1 MGSLVGFSLLHNISL
16 AKHEQGTVFHIPIP
30 IPIPAPSATRKHKHR
45 RRVLACRL
53 DAETG
58 ASGSVKKMQQ
68 NACTNRRAMLAL
80 FAFSV
85 CPLLTPR
92 SHASGYPVNND
103 RKEAGLPV
111 ASRSQKLENVDAT
124 SPSQQRNAISE
135 FKDESESQGS
145 NFFGFLNQLGIIGSG
160 VLGALYVLEQKDKAA
175 TGSQV
180 EALTIELK
188 ENEVAMSSLRENL
201 EERILL
207 EQEKNLRQA
216 QKALEEQAVLSN
228 ELNSA
233 KHTVKDMQK
242 QLERENKMVE
252 EFEEQVERLNADIT
266 RVQND
271 NRTLELELKEK
282 KRKINDLEDN
292 VTLTIANVQEKEK
305 EIESLRFSLR
315 EREKESAEFSSNVE
329 QMRKSLLQA
338 EAQIKEFQQELDSA
352 QKELGL
358 KDSSIENLSE
368 RLASAV
374 VEREDNKEKL
384 VMLHQELNQM
394 KLKFD
399 KDLVSARQA
408 VFAKQEEINQ
418 LKEKLNIAY
427 DEAKKKDGILAG
439 LQEESSTL
447 KSLLEEEKT
456 NVKHLSSELQR
467 SIESLEALQSK
478 VITLSSELTT
488 TKRVQAQVEL
498 EIARL
503 QNDRDAM
510 RDSLEEKVHE
520 AEQTSS
526 KLSSELA
533 SVKKAL
539 NTARNDLLFLNK
551 KLEDSTVSYENIKQE
566 LSQARKTVEVTSTAL
581 NEEKKVVAALSQ
593 ELEASEKSLLEEKEG
608 RRVFHR
614 DFEEVTKSMEDMR
627 ICLVSLSEELEIAK
641 SKINSLETEN
651 ASLYE
656 SMKQE
661 KHLSKELQESAGH
674 ANKILMKLGK
684 EKETYVKKARKLEE
698 ELSSAK
704 GEILRLRKQITI
716 KNTALEEARHQKD
729 KEIKSKQSHDSDKSP
744 MDVSQQIESMQAELS
759 QIQKKFGDV
768 EQERVESAVR
778 TNSLHELVNQEKPP
792 QDTVHVAPVSAHD
805 KD

>member
-1 MGSLVGFSLLHNISL
+1 MGFSLLHSISL
-16 AKHEQGTVFHIPIP
+16 ARHEQGTVFHIPIP
-30 IPIPAPSATRKHKHR
+30 NSIPTLSATRKHKHR

-58 ASGSVKKMQQ
+58 VLDAVQKNQQ
-68 NACTNRRAMLAL
+68 NACTNRRAMLAV
-80 FAFSV
+80 FAFSA
-85 CPLLTPR
+85 CPFLAPP
-92 SHASGYPVNND
+92 SHASGDPVNIY

-111 ASRSQKLENVDAT
+111 ASRSQKLESVDAT
-124 SPSQQRNAISE
+124 SPSQQQTAKAE

-145 NFFGFLNQLGIIGSG
+145 NFFGFFNQLGIIGSG
-160 VLGALYVLEQKDKAA
+160 VLGALYMLEQKDKAA
-175 TGSQV
+175 TGSQF
-180 EALTIELK
+180 EALKIELK
-188 ENEVAMSSLRENL
+188 ENEVALSSLRENL

-216 QKALEEQAVLSN
+216 QKAQEEQAFLSN

-233 KHTVKDMQK
+233 KHTVENMQK
-242 QLERENKMVE
+242 QVERQNKMVE

-266 RVQND
+266 QVQND

-282 KRKINDLEDN
+282 DNKINDLEDN
-292 VTLTIANVQEKEK
+292 VRLAIANKQEKEK
-305 EIESLRFSLR
+305 ELESLIFSLR
-315 EREKESAEFSSNVE
+315 EREKESAELSSKVE

-338 EAQIKEFQQELDSA
+338 EAQIKEFQQELESA
-352 QKELGL
+352 QKELRL
-358 KDSSIENLSE
+358 KESSIENLSE

-384 VMLHQELNQM
+384 VKLHQELNET
-394 KLKFD
+394 KLKSD

-408 VFAKQEEINQ
+408 IFAKQAEVNQ

-427 DEAKKKDGILAG
+427 EEAKKKDGILTG
-439 LQEESSTL
+439 LQEESSAL

-478 VITLSSELTT
+478 VVTLSSELTT
-488 TKRVQAQVEL
+488 AKRVQAQLES

-503 QNDRDAM
+503 ENDRDAM

-533 SVKKAL
+533 SVNKAL
-539 NTARNDLLFLNK
+539 DTARNDLLLLRK
-551 KLEDSTVSYENIKQE
+551 KLEDSRVSYENINEE
-566 LSQARKTVEVTSTAL
+566 LSEARKTAVTTSAAL
-581 NEEKKVVAALSQ
+581 NEEKKAVAALSR
-593 ELEASEKSLLEEKEG
+593 ELEASKKILLEEKEG
-608 RRVFHR
+608 RRALHR

-641 SKINSLETEN
+641 SKSSSLETEN

-656 SMKQE
+656 SLKQE
-661 KHLSKELQESAGH
+661 KHLSKEIQESAGH

-704 GEILRLRKQITI
+704 GEILRLRKQLTV
-716 KNTALEEARHQKD
+716 KNTALEEAQQQKD
-729 KEIKSKQSHDSDKSP
+729 KEIKSKQSHDSDRSP

-768 EQERVESAVR
+768 DQERVESAVR
-778 TNSLHELVNQEKPP
+778 TNSLHELVNREKPP
-792 QDTVHVAPVSAHD
+792 QDTARVAPVSAHD

>member
-1 MGSLVGFSLLHNISL
+1 LNLW
-16 AKHEQGTVFHIPIP
+16 K
-30 IPIPAPSATRKHKHR
+30 
-45 RRVLACRL
+45 C
-53 DAETG
+53 
-58 ASGSVKKMQQ
+58 
-68 NACTNRRAMLAL
+68 
-80 FAFSV
+80 
-85 CPLLTPR
+85 
-92 SHASGYPVNND
+92 
-103 RKEAGLPV
+103 
-111 ASRSQKLENVDAT
+111 ASRILLKYQSSCLVLT
-124 SPSQQRNAISE
+124 SCSYDIVQ
-135 FKDESESQGS
+135 
-145 NFFGFLNQLGIIGSG
+145 
-160 VLGALYVLEQKDKAA
+160 
-175 TGSQV
+175 
-180 EALTIELK
+180 LTIELK

-207 EQEKNLRQA
+207 EQGKNLRQA

-315 EREKESAEFSSNVE
+315 EREKESAEFSSNIE

-358 KDSSIENLSE
+358 KDSSIKNLSE

-488 TKRVQAQVEL
+488 TKRVQAQVES

-520 AEQTSS
+520 AEQTSI

-674 ANKILMKLGK
+674 ANKILMKLGR

-729 KEIKSKQSHDSDKSP
+729 KEIK
-744 MDVSQQIESMQAELS
+744 VSNFRTRRKIRRKNEIAV
-759 QIQKKFGDV
+759 KFF
-768 EQERVESAVR
+768 S
-778 TNSLHELVNQEKPP
+778 
-792 QDTVHVAPVSAHD
+792 
-805 KD
+805 

>member
-16 AKHEQGTVFHIPIP
+16 AKHEQGTVFHSPIP
-30 IPIPAPSATRKHKHR
+30 IPVHSATRKHKH

-58 ASGSVKKMQQ
+58 ALGSVKKKQQ
-68 NACTNRRAMLAL
+68 NACNNRRAMLAL

-85 CPLLTPR
+85 CPFFVPP
-92 SHASGYPVNND
+92 SHARVDPVNND

-111 ASRSQKLENVDAT
+111 ASRSQKLETVDAT
-124 SPSQQRNAISE
+124 SSQQQNALAE

-145 NFFGFLNQLGIIGSG
+145 NVFGFLNQLGIIGSG
-160 VLGALYVLEQKDKAA
+160 VLGALYMLEQKDKAA

-180 EALTIELK
+180 EALTFELK
-188 ENEVAMSSLRENL
+188 ENEAAMSSLRHNL
-201 EERILL
+201 EARILL
-207 EQEKNLRQA
+207 EQEKIMRQA
-216 QKALEEQAVLSN
+216 QKAQEEQAVLSN
-228 ELNSA
+228 ELSSA
-233 KHTVKDMQK
+233 KRTVKDMQR
-242 QLERENKMVE
+242 QLERENKAVE
-252 EFEEQVERLNADIT
+252 EFEERVERLNADIT

-282 KRKINDLEDN
+282 KIKINDLQDN
-292 VTLTIANVQEKEK
+292 VTLAIANVQEKEK
-305 EIESLRFSLR
+305 ELESLRSSLR
-315 EREKESAEFSSNVE
+315 EREKESAEYSSKAE
-329 QMRKSLLQA
+329 HMRKSLLQA
-338 EAQIKEFQQELDSA
+338 EAQIKEFQQELESA

-358 KDSSIENLSE
+358 KESSIENLSE

-374 VEREDNKEKL
+374 VEREDSKEKL
-384 VMLHQELNQM
+384 VKLHEELNQN

-408 VFAKQEEINQ
+408 IFAKQEEVNQ

-427 DEAKKKDGILAG
+427 EEAKKNDAILSG

-456 NVKHLSSELQR
+456 NVKCLSTELQR
-467 SIESLEALQSK
+467 SIESLETLQRK
-478 VITLSSELTT
+478 VVTLSSELTT
-488 TKRVQAQVEL
+488 IKQVKAQVES

-503 QNDRDAM
+503 QNDRDAL

-526 KLSSELA
+526 NLYSELA

-539 NTARNDLLFLNK
+539 DMARNDLLFLNK
-551 KLEDSTVSYENIKQE
+551 KLKDSTVSYENIKEE
-566 LSQARKTVEVTSTAL
+566 LSQARKTAEMTSAAL
-581 NEEKKVVAALSQ
+581 NEEKKVVAALRR
-593 ELEASEKSLLEEKEG
+593 ELEASETNLLEEQES
-608 RRVFHR
+608 RRVLHR
-614 DFEEVTKSMEDMR
+614 DFEEATKSMEDMR
-627 ICLVSLSEELEIAK
+627 NCLVSLSEELEISR
-641 SKINSLETEN
+641 SKINSLEVEN

-656 SMKQE
+656 SMQEE

-684 EKETYVKKARKLEE
+684 EKEIYVKKARKLEE

-716 KNTALEEARHQKD
+716 KNTALEEAQQQKD
-729 KEIKSKQSHDSDKSP
+729 KEIKSKQSHDSDRSP
-744 MDVSQQIESMQAELS
+744 MDVSLQIETMQAELS

-768 EQERVESAVR
+768 DQERVESAVR
-778 TNSLHELVNQEKPP
+778 TNSLHKVVNQEPPP
-792 QDTVHVAPVSAHD
+792 QDTARVVPVSAHD
-805 KD
+805 KE

>member
-1 MGSLVGFSLLHNISL
+1 M
-16 AKHEQGTVFHIPIP
+16 
-30 IPIPAPSATRKHKHR
+30 
-45 RRVLACRL
+45 
-53 DAETG
+53 
-58 ASGSVKKMQQ
+58 
-68 NACTNRRAMLAL
+68 
-80 FAFSV
+80 
-85 CPLLTPR
+85 
-92 SHASGYPVNND
+92 
-103 RKEAGLPV
+103 
-111 ASRSQKLENVDAT
+111 
-124 SPSQQRNAISE
+124 
-135 FKDESESQGS
+135 
-145 NFFGFLNQLGIIGSG
+145 
-160 VLGALYVLEQKDKAA
+160 
-175 TGSQV
+175 
-180 EALTIELK
+180 
-188 ENEVAMSSLRENL
+188 
-201 EERILL
+201 
-207 EQEKNLRQA
+207 
-216 QKALEEQAVLSN
+216 
-228 ELNSA
+228 
-233 KHTVKDMQK
+233 
-242 QLERENKMVE
+242 
-252 EFEEQVERLNADIT
+252 
-266 RVQND
+266 
-271 NRTLELELKEK
+271 
-282 KRKINDLEDN
+282 
-292 VTLTIANVQEKEK
+292 
-305 EIESLRFSLR
+305 
-315 EREKESAEFSSNVE
+315 
-329 QMRKSLLQA
+329 
-338 EAQIKEFQQELDSA
+338 
-352 QKELGL
+352 
-358 KDSSIENLSE
+358 
-368 RLASAV
+368 
-374 VEREDNKEKL
+374 
-384 VMLHQELNQM
+384 
-394 KLKFD
+394 
-399 KDLVSARQA
+399 
-408 VFAKQEEINQ
+408 
-418 LKEKLNIAY
+418 
-427 DEAKKKDGILAG
+427 
-439 LQEESSTL
+439 

-488 TKRVQAQVEL
+488 TKRVQAQVES

-520 AEQTSS
+520 AEQTSI

-539 NTARNDLLFLNK
+539 NTARNDFLFLNK

-674 ANKILMKLGK
+674 ANKILMKLGR